1 MAVETFNQPSFSRT
15 NLWSQVR
22 SYAARGGFQNGLNP
36 AIVGRI
42 WYVNANTVASRGPI
56 GANGNDG
63 LSPFTPFATVARALT
78 FIDSYDVIV
87 LSGVIREQV
96 MTPVGVF
103 DVTVIGAGNRPRQA
117 TSNGVATGGGASW
130 LSPTSPTAT
139 TALIQ
144 VIEQSWS
151 FVNIQFAPVAS
162 SDCIRFR
169 RMETA
174 TIPDGSH
181 GRVSNCYFSTGGAAG
196 CGINVGECKRILI
209 ENNEFEA
216 LGTGTAIRNT
226 ADGGVANT
234 NYGHIVGNRF
244 GRGNAGDIIVSAD
257 NYLIE
262 NNVFQGVFA
271 TEGGWRIN
279 LNGGNIGNQVINNY
293 VADVDTTIALGFK
306 KAVAADIW
314 RNFVATVVDP
324 KVVVPA

>member
-1 MAVETFNQPSFSRT
+1 MSIEGFWRQLQTENRTAVLNSYGQINKVWYLFPQGGGPRGSFTTFTSLAPNLRSRD
-15 NLWSQVR
+15 LI
-22 SYAARGGFQNGLNP
+22 Y
-36 AIVGRI
+36 
-42 WYVNANTVASRGPI
+42 
-56 GANGNDG
+56 
-63 LSPFTPFATVARALT
+63 
-78 FIDSYDVIV
+78 
-87 LSGVIREQV
+87 LSGVLREQA

-103 DVTVIGAGNRPRQA
+103 DVTVLGAANRPRQA
-117 TSNGVATGGGASW
+117 TNNGVPTGGGASW
-130 LSPTSPTAT
+130 LAPTSPLAT

-144 VIEQSWS
+144 VIEQGWT
-151 FVNIQFAPVAS
+151 FDNIQFAPVAA

-181 GRVSNCYFSTGGAAG
+181 GIVRNSYFSTGGAAG

-209 ENNEFEA
+209 ENCDFEA

-226 ADGGVANT
+226 ADGGVAQT
-234 NYGHIVGNRF
+234 SYGHIVGNRF

-257 NYLIE
+257 NYIIE
-262 NNVFQGVFA
+262 NNIFQGLFA

-279 LNGGNIGNQVINNY
+279 LNGGNVGNQVINNY